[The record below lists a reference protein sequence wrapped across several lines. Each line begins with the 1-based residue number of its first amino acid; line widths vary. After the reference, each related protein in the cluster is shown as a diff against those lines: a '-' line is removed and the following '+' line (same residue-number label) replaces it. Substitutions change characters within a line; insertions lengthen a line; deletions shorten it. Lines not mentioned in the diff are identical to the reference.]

1 MKTKKVSIE
10 LEESTYQAL
19 QAVADACGWKISK
32 VIAQCVQS
40 GMPPSLNKVPEL
52 FHEELL
58 ALNKLGDRKLLDV
71 LEGAAPSKKKQTV
84 AHKKANFEA
93 LRKTYAL
100 RLLRWRGHSIPLP
113 YESMI
118 G

>member
-1 MKTKKVSIE
+1 MKTKKITIE
-10 LEESTYQAL
+10 LEEADYEAL
-19 QAVADACGWKISK
+19 EAIAEACGWDIGK
-32 VIAQCVQS
+32 VITQCVRS
-40 GMPPSLNKVPEL
+40 GMPPSLAKVPEL
-52 FHEELL
+52 FHNDLL
-58 ALNKLGDRKLLDV
+58 ALNKMDDRKLLDV
-71 LEGAAPSKKKQTV
+71 VSGDLPPKKKLSE

-93 LRKTYAL
+93 LRQTYAL

>member
-10 LEESTYQAL
+10 LNETDYEALESISKT
-19 QAVADACGWKISK
+19 CGWSMSK
-32 VIAQCVQS
+32 VVAQCVKS
-40 GMPPSLNKVPEL
+40 GMPPSLNKVPEI
-52 FHEELL
+52 FHDELL
-58 ALNKLGDRKLLDV
+58 GLNKLDDRKLLDV
-71 LEGAAPSKKKQTV
+71 LEGNHPSNKKETA
-84 AHKKANFEA
+84 AHKKANFGA

>member
-10 LEESTYQAL
+10 LSEADFEALESISK
-19 QAVADACGWKISK
+19 ACGWSMSK
-32 VIAQCVQS
+32 VVGQCVKS

-52 FHEELL
+52 FHDELL
-58 ALNKLGDRKLLDV
+58 ALNKLDDRKLLDV
-71 LEGAAPSKKKQTV
+71 LEDNLPSKKKETA
-84 AHKKANFEA
+84 AHKKANFSA

-113 YESMI
+113 FESMI